1 MTRQVCFVLHA
12 TRDDVPP
19 LARMMAQRLQAEDV
33 EVAVVGECRP
43 EDLALFSPLDPQR
56 LELAVV
62 LGGDGTILRAAEAMR
77 DQGVPILGVNLGR
90 VGFLA
95 ELEPDGVDELI
106 RAIVDRAWTVEERR
120 ALAVRVEYPDGN
132 AWTSWALNEVAIE
145 KSLRDRMLEVI
156 VSIEGRPV
164 MAWGGDGLI
173 CATPTGSTAYAF
185 SAGGPI
191 LWPNVDAHLVVPV
204 SAHALFARP
213 IVTAPT
219 ATIDIAI
226 ADELA
231 PAVVVCDGRRNVL
244 ASPGA
249 HVVVGESTQPVLFA
263 RIHPTPFADRL
274 VAKFQLP
281 VTGWR
286 NREHA

>member
-1 MTRQVCFVLHA
+1 MTRQVSLVLHA
-12 TRDDVPP
+12 NRDDVPP
-19 LARMMAQRLQAEDV
+19 LARTIAKRLEAIGI
-33 EVAVVGECRP
+33 EVASAGEAHETGGFAPIDP
-43 EDLALFSPLDPQR
+43 EHN
-56 LELAVV
+56 ELAIV
-62 LGGDGTILRAAEAMR
+62 LGGDGTILRAAEMFR
-77 DQGVPILGVNLGR
+77 DANVPLLGLNLGR

-95 ELEPDGVDELI
+95 ELEAEDVDPLI
-106 RAIVDRAWTVEERR
+106 DVIAERSWLVEPRR
-120 ALAVRVEYPDGN
+120 ALAVTVRNPEGEVWE
-132 AWTSWALNEVAIE
+132 SWALNEVAVE

-156 VSIEGRPV
+156 VSIEGHPV

-191 LWPNVDAHLVVPV
+191 VWPNVDAHLVVPV

-213 IVTAPT
+213 IVTAPS
-219 ATIDIAI
+219 AQIDIAI

-231 PAVVVCDGRRNVL
+231 PAIVVCDGRRNVL

-249 HVVVGESTQPVLFA
+249 HVVVSESTQPVLFA
-263 RIHPTPFADRL
+263 RIHATPFADRL

>member
-1 MTRQVCFVLHA
+1 MTRQVCLVLHA
-12 TRDDVPP
+12 NRDDVPP
-19 LARMMAQRLQAEDV
+19 LAQTITRRLEAAGI
-33 EVAVVGECRP
+33 EVASAGEPHESGEFAAIDP
-43 EDLALFSPLDPQR
+43 ER
-56 LELAVV
+56 NELAIV
-62 LGGDGTILRAAEAMR
+62 LGGDGTILRAAEMFR
-77 DQGVPILGVNLGR
+77 DANVPLLGLNLGR

-95 ELEPDGVDELI
+95 ELEAEDVDTLI
-106 RAIVDRAWTVEERR
+106 EVISNRSWLVEPRR
-120 ALAVRVEYPDGN
+120 ALSVKVHNPDGEV
-132 AWTSWALNEVAIE
+132 WESWALNEVAVE

-156 VSIEGRPV
+156 VSIEGHPV

-173 CATPTGSTAYAF
+173 CSTPTGSTAYAF

-191 LWPNVDAHLVVPV
+191 VWPNVDAHLLVPV

-213 IVTAPT
+213 IVTSPSAQ
-219 ATIDIAI
+219 IDIAI

-231 PAVVVCDGRRNVL
+231 PGVVVCDGRRSVL

-286 NREHA
+286 NREHG

>member
-1 MTRQVCFVLHA
+1 MTRQVCLVLHA
-12 TRDDVPP
+12 NRDDVPP
-19 LARMMAQRLQAEDV
+19 LARMIARRLESAGI
-33 EVAVVGECRP
+33 EVASAGEPHEAGAFAAIDP
-43 EDLALFSPLDPQR
+43 ER
-56 LELAVV
+56 NELAIV
-62 LGGDGTILRAAEAMR
+62 LGGDGTILRAAEMFR
-77 DQGVPILGVNLGR
+77 DANVPLLGLNLGR

-95 ELEPDGVDELI
+95 ELEAEDVDTLI
-106 RAIVDRAWTVEERR
+106 EVIVQRSWMVEPRR
-120 ALAVRVEYPDGN
+120 ALSVQVRNPDGGV
-132 AWTSWALNEVAIE
+132 WESWALNEVAVE

-156 VSIEGRPV
+156 VSIEGHPV

-191 LWPNVDAHLVVPV
+191 VWPNVDAHLIVPV

-213 IVTAPT
+213 IVTAPN
-219 ATIDIAI
+219 ALIDIAI

-231 PAVVVCDGRRNVL
+231 PAIVVCDGRRNVL

-249 HVVVGESTQPVLFA
+249 HVVVSESTQPVLFA
-263 RIHPTPFADRL
+263 RIHSTPFANRL

-286 NREHA
+286 NREHG

>member
-1 MTRQVCFVLHA
+1 MTRQVCLVLHA
-12 TRDDVPP
+12 NRDDVPP
-19 LARMMAQRLQAEDV
+19 LARMIARRLESAGI
-33 EVAVVGECRP
+33 EVASAGEPHEAGEFAAIDP
-43 EDLALFSPLDPQR
+43 ER
-56 LELAVV
+56 NELAIV
-62 LGGDGTILRAAEAMR
+62 LGGDGTILRAAEMFR
-77 DQGVPILGVNLGR
+77 DANVPLLGLNLGR

-95 ELEPDGVDELI
+95 ELEAEDVDTLI
-106 RAIVDRAWTVEERR
+106 EVIVQRSWMVEPRR
-120 ALAVRVEYPDGN
+120 ALSVQVRNPDGGV
-132 AWTSWALNEVAIE
+132 WESWALNEVAVE

-156 VSIEGRPV
+156 VSIEGHPV

-191 LWPNVDAHLVVPV
+191 VWPNVDAHLIVPV

-213 IVTAPT
+213 IVTAPN
-219 ATIDIAI
+219 ALIDIAI

-231 PAVVVCDGRRNVL
+231 PAIVVCDGRRNVL

-249 HVVVGESTQPVLFA
+249 HVVVSESTQPVLFA
-263 RIHPTPFADRL
+263 RIHSTPFANRL

-286 NREHA
+286 NREHG

>member
-1 MTRQVCFVLHA
+1 
-12 TRDDVPP
+12 VP
-19 LARMMAQRLQAEDV
+19 L
-33 EVAVVGECRP
+33 
-43 EDLALFSPLDPQR
+43 
-56 LELAVV
+56 
-62 LGGDGTILRAAEAMR
+62 LGL
-77 DQGVPILGVNLGR
+77 NLGR

-95 ELEPDGVDELI
+95 ELEAEDVDTLI
-106 RAIVDRAWTVEERR
+106 DVIVNRNWLVERRR
-120 ALAVRVEYPDGN
+120 ALSVLVRNPDGGV
-132 AWTSWALNEVAIE
+132 WESWALNEVAVE

-156 VSIEGRPV
+156 VSIEGHPV
-164 MAWGGDGLI
+164 MAWGGDGLL

-191 LWPNVDAHLVVPV
+191 VWPNVDAHLVVPV

-213 IVTAPT
+213 IVTAPS
-219 ATIDIAI
+219 ALIDIAI

-231 PAVVVCDGRRNVL
+231 PAIVVCDGRRNVL

-249 HVVVGESTQPVLFA
+249 HVVVSESTQPVLFA
-263 RIHPTPFADRL
+263 RIHTTPFADRL

-286 NREHA
+286 NREHG

>member
-1 MTRQVCFVLHA
+1 MTRQVCLVLHA
-12 TRDDVPP
+12 NRDDVPP
-19 LARMMAQRLQAEDV
+19 LARAIARRLESSGI
-33 EVAVVGECRP
+33 EVASAGEP
-43 EDLALFSPLDPQR
+43 HEIGDFAQIDPAR
-56 LELAVV
+56 NELAIV
-62 LGGDGTILRAAEAMR
+62 LGGDGTILRAAEMFR
-77 DQGVPILGVNLGR
+77 DSNVPLLGLNLGR

-95 ELEPDGVDELI
+95 ELEAEDVDTLI
-106 RAIVDRAWTVEERR
+106 EVIVNRSWFVEARR
-120 ALAVRVEYPDGN
+120 ALAVQVRNPDGGV
-132 AWTSWALNEVAIE
+132 WESWALNEVAVE

-156 VSIEGRPV
+156 VSIEGHPV

-173 CATPTGSTAYAF
+173 CSTPTGSTAYAF

-191 LWPNVDAHLVVPV
+191 VWPNVDAHLVVPV

-213 IVTAPT
+213 IVTSPNAV
-219 ATIDIAI
+219 IDIAI

-231 PAVVVCDGRRNVL
+231 PAIVVCDGRRNVL

-249 HVVVGESTQPVLFA
+249 HVMVHGSSQPVLFA
-263 RIHPTPFADRL
+263 RIHNTPFANRL

-286 NREHA
+286 NREHG

>member
-1 MTRQVCFVLHA
+1 MTRQVCLVMHA
-12 TRDDVPP
+12 NRDDVPP
-19 LARMMAQRLQAEDV
+19 LAKSIAARLRAAGIDV
-33 EVAVVGECRP
+33 ASAGEPHERG
-43 EDLALFSPLDPQR
+43 DFSSLDAAR
-56 LELAVV
+56 NELAIV
-62 LGGDGTILRAAEAMR
+62 LGGDGTILRAAEMFR
-77 DQGVPILGVNLGR
+77 DANVPLLGLNLGR

-95 ELEPDGVDELI
+95 ELEAEDVDPLI
-106 RAIVDRAWTVEERR
+106 EVICNRSWFVEPRR
-120 ALAVRVEYPDGN
+120 ALAVTVHNTDGSTWN
-132 AWTSWALNEVAIE
+132 SWALNEVAVE

-156 VSIEGRPV
+156 VSIEGHPV

-191 LWPNVDAHLVVPV
+191 VWPNVDAHLVVPV

-213 IVTAPT
+213 IVTAPS
-219 ATIDIAI
+219 AQIDIAI

-231 PAVVVCDGRRNVL
+231 PAIVVCDGRRNVL

>member
-1 MTRQVCFVLHA
+1 MTRQVCLVLHA
-12 TRDDVPP
+12 NREEVPP
-19 LARMMAQRLQAEDV
+19 LAHEIARRLRDAGI
-33 EVAVVGECRP
+33 EVASAGEAH
-43 EDLALFSPLDPQR
+43 ESGEFASIDPAR
-56 LELAVV
+56 NELAIV
-62 LGGDGTILRAAEAMR
+62 LGGDGTILRAAEMFR
-77 DQGVPILGVNLGR
+77 DDNVPLLGLNLGR

-95 ELEPDGVDELI
+95 ELEPEDVDTLI
-106 RAIVDRAWTVEERR
+106 DIISARTWSVEPRR
-120 ALAVRVEYPDGN
+120 ALSVKVQNPDGGV
-132 AWTSWALNEVAIE
+132 WESWALNEVAVE

-156 VSIEGRPV
+156 VSIEGHPV

-191 LWPNVDAHLVVPV
+191 VWPDVDAHLIVPV

-219 ATIDIAI
+219 ALVDIAI

-231 PAVVVCDGRRNVL
+231 PAIVVCDGRRNVL
-244 ASPGA
+244 ANPGA
-249 HVVVGESTQPVLFA
+249 HVLVSESTQPVLFA
-263 RIHPTPFADRL
+263 RIHKSPFANRL
-274 VAKFQLP
+274 VAKFHLP

-286 NREHA
+286 NRELG

>member
-1 MTRQVCFVLHA
+1 MSRQVSLVLHA
-12 TRDDVPP
+12 NRDDVPP
-19 LARMMAQRLQAEDV
+19 LARAIAM
-33 EVAVVGECRP
+33 
-43 EDLALFSPLDPQR
+43 R
-56 LELAVV
+56 LEEAGIEIASAGEPHESGEFAPTDPERNELAIV
-62 LGGDGTILRAAEAMR
+62 LGGDGTILRAAEMFR
-77 DQGVPILGVNLGR
+77 DANVPLLGLNLGR

-95 ELEPDGVDELI
+95 ELEAEDVDTLI
-106 RAIVDRAWTVEERR
+106 DVIVNRSWLVEPRR
-120 ALAVRVEYPDGN
+120 ALSVQVRNPDGGV
-132 AWTSWALNEVAIE
+132 WESWALNEVAVE

-156 VSIEGRPV
+156 VSIEGHPV

-191 LWPNVDAHLVVPV
+191 VWPNVDAHLIVPV

-213 IVTAPT
+213 IVTAPS
-219 ATIDIAI
+219 ALIDIAI

-231 PAVVVCDGRRNVL
+231 PAIVVCDGRRNVL

-249 HVVVGESTQPVLFA
+249 HVVVSESTQPVLFA
-263 RIHPTPFADRL
+263 RIHTTPFADRL

-286 NREHA
+286 NREHG

>member
-1 MTRQVCFVLHA
+1 MTRQVCLVMHA
-12 TRDDVPP
+12 NRSDVPP
-19 LARMMAQRLQAEDV
+19 LASSIAKRLEAAGI
-33 EVAVVGECRP
+33 EVASAGEPHESGHFAAIDP
-43 EDLALFSPLDPQR
+43 ER
-56 LELAVV
+56 NELAIV
-62 LGGDGTILRAAEAMR
+62 LGGDGTILRAAEMFR
-77 DQGVPILGVNLGR
+77 DSAVPLLGLNLGR

-95 ELEPDGVDELI
+95 ELEAEDVDTLI
-106 RAIVDRAWTVEERR
+106 DVIVARSWLVERRR
-120 ALAVRVEYPDGN
+120 ALAVQVHNPDGGI
-132 AWTSWALNEVAIE
+132 WESWALNEVAVE

-156 VSIEGRPV
+156 VSIEGHPV

-191 LWPNVDAHLVVPV
+191 VWPNVDAHLIVPV

-213 IVTAPT
+213 IVTAPSS
-219 ATIDIAI
+219 AIDIAV

-231 PAVVVCDGRRNVL
+231 PAIVVCDGRRNVL

-249 HVVVGESTQPVLFA
+249 HVMVSESTQPVLFA
-263 RIHPTPFADRL
+263 RIHPTPFANRL

-286 NREHA
+286 HRELG

>member
-1 MTRQVCFVLHA
+1 MTRQVSLVLHA
-12 TRDDVPP
+12 NRDDVPP
-19 LARMMAQRLQAEDV
+19 LAQTIARRLAV
-33 EVAVVGECRP
+33 AGIEVASAGEP
-43 EDLALFSPLDPQR
+43 HEYGDFAAIDPDR
-56 LELAVV
+56 NELAIV
-62 LGGDGTILRAAEAMR
+62 LGGDGTILRAAEMFR
-77 DQGVPILGVNLGR
+77 DANVPLLGLNLGR

-95 ELEPDGVDELI
+95 ELEADDVDTLI
-106 RAIVDRAWTVEERR
+106 DVIVNRSWLVEPRR
-120 ALAVRVEYPDGN
+120 ALSVQVRNPDGGV
-132 AWTSWALNEVAIE
+132 WDSWALNEVAVE

-156 VSIEGRPV
+156 VSIEGHPV

-191 LWPNVDAHLVVPV
+191 VWPNVDAHLIVPV

-213 IVTAPT
+213 IVTSPSSP
-219 ATIDIAI
+219 IDIAI

-249 HVVVGESTQPVLFA
+249 HVLVGESTQPVLFA
-263 RIHPTPFADRL
+263 RIRTTPFADRL

-286 NREHA
+286 NREHG

>member
-1 MTRQVCFVLHA
+1 MTRQVCLVMHA
-12 TRDDVPP
+12 NRDDVPP
-19 LARMMAQRLQAEDV
+19 LARVIAERLQAV
-33 EVAVVGECRP
+33 GIEVASAGEPHEVGEFATV
-43 EDLALFSPLDPQR
+43 DLEH
-56 LELAVV
+56 LELAIV
-62 LGGDGTILRAAEAMR
+62 LGGDGTILRAAEMFR
-77 DQGVPILGVNLGR
+77 DANVPLLGLNLGR

-95 ELEPDGVDELI
+95 ELEADDVEPLIDGI
-106 RAIVDRAWTVEERR
+106 TNRQWAVEPRR
-120 ALAVRVEYPDGN
+120 ALAVQVRNPNGEI
-132 AWTSWALNEVAIE
+132 WESWALNEVAVE

-156 VSIEGRPV
+156 VSIEGHPV

-173 CATPTGSTAYAF
+173 CSTPTGSTAYAF

-191 LWPNVDAHLVVPV
+191 VWPNVDAHLVVPV

-213 IVTAPT
+213 IVTAPS
-219 ATIDIAI
+219 AQIDIAI

-231 PAVVVCDGRRNVL
+231 PAVVVCDGRRNVM

-249 HVVVGESTQPVLFA
+249 HVIVSESKQAVLFA
-263 RIHPTPFADRL
+263 RIHSTPFADRL

-286 NREHA
+286 NREHG